1 MIENS
6 KVDQRGQSPLVQKDL
21 ELVDLDDTL
30 KYYAKNTEEF
40 IASTLEADMSATQE
54 KFLALLPKG
63 ARILDLGCGSGRDS
77 LCFLQKGFQV
87 TAVDGSEELAKF
99 AGELIGQEVLLADFK
114 ELELPPAS
122 YDAIWASASLLH
134 VHSEDLPG
142 ILAKVTDLAK
152 PGAIFYL
159 SFKYGD
165 FEGERG
171 GRYYTD
177 LNEERFAEFFQK
189 SGRALAIVE
198 QWVAKDV
205 RPDKTELWLNTLA
218 RK

>member
-1 MIENS
+1 MDN
-6 KVDQRGQSPLVQKDL
+6 
-21 ELVDLDDTL
+21 TL

-54 KFLALLPKG
+54 KFLSLLPKG
-63 ARILDLGCGSGRDS
+63 AHILDLGCGSGRDS
-77 LCFLQKGFQV
+77 LCFLQQGFQV

-99 AGELIGQEVLLADFK
+99 AGELIGQGVVVADFK
-114 ELELPPAS
+114 DLVLPKAS
-122 YDAIWASASLLH
+122 FDAIWASASLLH
-134 VHSEDLPG
+134 VHSEALPG
-142 ILAKVTDLAK
+142 ILAKVIDLAK
-152 PGAIFYL
+152 PGAIFYM

-165 FEGERG
+165 YEGERT

-177 LNEERFAEFFQK
+177 LNEERFAEFLLK
-189 SGRALAIVE
+189 SGRSLEIIE

-205 RPDKTELWLNTLA
+205 RPHKPELWLNTFA

>member
-1 MIENS
+1 MDN
-6 KVDQRGQSPLVQKDL
+6 
-21 ELVDLDDTL
+21 TL

-40 IASTLEADMSATQE
+40 IASTLEADMSKTQE
-54 KFLALLPKG
+54 KFLSLLPKG
-63 ARILDLGCGSGRDS
+63 AHILDLGCGSGRDS

-99 AGELIGQEVLLADFK
+99 AGELIGQGVVVADFK
-114 ELELPPAS
+114 DLVLPKAS
-122 YDAIWASASLLH
+122 FDAIWASASLLH
-134 VHSEDLPG
+134 VHSEALPG
-142 ILAKVTDLAK
+142 ILAKVIDLAK
-152 PGAIFYL
+152 PGAIFYM

-165 FEGERG
+165 YEGERG

-177 LNEERFAEFFQK
+177 LNEARFAEFMQK
-189 SGRALAIVE
+189 SGRSLEIIE

-205 RPDKTELWLNTLA
+205 RPDKPELWLNTFA

>member
-1 MIENS
+1 MDN
-6 KVDQRGQSPLVQKDL
+6 
-21 ELVDLDDTL
+21 TL

-40 IASTLEADMSATQE
+40 IASTLEADMSETQK

-63 ARILDLGCGSGRDS
+63 AHILDLGCGSGRDS

-99 AGELIGQEVLLADFK
+99 ASELIGQGVVVADFK
-114 ELELPPAS
+114 DLVLPKAS
-122 YDAIWASASLLH
+122 FDAIWASASLLH
-134 VHSEDLPG
+134 VHSEALPG
-142 ILAKVTDLAK
+142 ILAKVIDLAK
-152 PGAIFYL
+152 PGAIFYM
-159 SFKYGD
+159 SFKYGAY
-165 FEGERG
+165 EGERT

-177 LNEERFAEFFQK
+177 LNEERFAEFLLK
-189 SGRALAIVE
+189 SGRSLEIIE

-205 RPDKTELWLNTLA
+205 RPDKPELWLNTFA

>member
-1 MIENS
+1 MDN
-6 KVDQRGQSPLVQKDL
+6 
-21 ELVDLDDTL
+21 TL

-63 ARILDLGCGSGRDS
+63 AHILDLGCGSGRDS
-77 LCFLQKGFQV
+77 LCFLQQGFQV
-87 TAVDGSEELAKF
+87 TAVDGSLELAKF
-99 AGELIGQEVLLADFK
+99 ASELIGQEVVVSDFK
-114 ELELPPAS
+114 DLVLPVAS
-122 YDAIWASASLLH
+122 FDAIWASASLLH
-134 VHSEDLPG
+134 VHSKDLPG
-142 ILAKVTDLAK
+142 ILAKVIDFAK
-152 PGAIFYL
+152 PGAVFYM

-165 FEGERG
+165 YEGERG

-177 LNEERFAEFFQK
+177 LNEARFADFLQK
-189 SGRALAIVE
+189 SGRSLEIIE

-205 RPDKTELWLNTLA
+205 RPDKPELWLNTFA

>member
-1 MIENS
+1 MDN
-6 KVDQRGQSPLVQKDL
+6 
-21 ELVDLDDTL
+21 TL

-40 IASTLEADMSATQE
+40 IASTLEADMSKTQE
-54 KFLALLPKG
+54 KFLSLLPKG
-63 ARILDLGCGSGRDS
+63 AHILDLGCGSGRDS

-99 AGELIGQEVLLADFK
+99 ASELIGQEVIVSDFK
-114 ELELPPAS
+114 DLVLPTAS
-122 YDAIWASASLLH
+122 FDAIWASASLLH
-134 VHSEDLPG
+134 VHPEDLPD
-142 ILAKVTDLAK
+142 ILAKVIDFAK
-152 PGAIFYL
+152 PGAIFYM

-165 FEGERG
+165 YEGERG

-177 LNEERFAEFFQK
+177 LNEARFADLMQK
-189 SGRALAIVE
+189 SGRSLEIIE

-205 RPDKTELWLNTLA
+205 RPDKPELWLNTFA

>member
-1 MIENS
+1 MDN
-6 KVDQRGQSPLVQKDL
+6 
-21 ELVDLDDTL
+21 TL

-54 KFLALLPKG
+54 KFLSLLPKG
-63 ARILDLGCGSGRDS
+63 AHILDLGCGSGRDS
-77 LCFLQKGFQV
+77 LCFLQQGFQV

-99 AGELIGQEVLLADFK
+99 AGELIGQGVVVADFK
-114 ELELPPAS
+114 DLELPKAS
-122 YDAIWASASLLH
+122 FDAIWASASLLH
-134 VHSEDLPG
+134 VHSEALPG
-142 ILAKVTDLAK
+142 ILAKVIDLAK
-152 PGAIFYL
+152 PGAIFYM

-165 FEGERG
+165 YEGERG

-177 LNEERFAEFFQK
+177 LNEARFADLMQK
-189 SGRALAIVE
+189 SGRSLEIIE

-205 RPDKTELWLNTLA
+205 RPDKPELWLNTFA

>member
-1 MIENS
+1 MDN
-6 KVDQRGQSPLVQKDL
+6 
-21 ELVDLDDTL
+21 TL

-54 KFLALLPKG
+54 KFLSLLPKG
-63 ARILDLGCGSGRDS
+63 AHILDLGCGSGRDS
-77 LCFLQKGFQV
+77 LCFLQQGFQV

-99 AGELIGQEVLLADFK
+99 AGELIGQEVVVADFK
-114 ELELPPAS
+114 DLVLPKAS
-122 YDAIWASASLLH
+122 FDAIWASASLLH
-134 VHSEDLPG
+134 VHSEALPG
-142 ILAKVTDLAK
+142 ILAKVIDLAK
-152 PGAIFYL
+152 PGAIFYM

-165 FEGERG
+165 YEGERG

-177 LNEERFAEFFQK
+177 LNEERFAEFLLK
-189 SGRALAIVE
+189 SGRSLEIIE

-205 RPDKTELWLNTLA
+205 RPDKPELWLNTFA

>member
-1 MIENS
+1 ME
-6 KVDQRGQSPLVQKDL
+6 LKDL
-21 ELVDLDDTL
+21 DNTL
-30 KYYAKNTEEF
+30 NYYAKNTEEF

-63 ARILDLGCGSGRDS
+63 AHILDLGCGSGRDS
-77 LCFLQKGFQV
+77 LCFLQQGFQV

-99 AGELIGQEVLLADFK
+99 AGELIGQGVVVADFK
-114 ELELPPAS
+114 DLVLPKAS
-122 YDAIWASASLLH
+122 FDAIWASASLLH
-134 VHSEDLPG
+134 VHSEALPG
-142 ILAKVTDLAK
+142 ILAKVIDLAK
-152 PGAIFYL
+152 PGAIFYM

-165 FEGERG
+165 YEGERG

-177 LNEERFAEFFQK
+177 LNEARFADLMQK
-189 SGRALAIVE
+189 SGRSLEIIE

-205 RPDKTELWLNTLA
+205 RPDKPELWLNTFA

>member
-1 MIENS
+1 M
-6 KVDQRGQSPLVQKDL
+6 
-21 ELVDLDDTL
+21 DDTL
-30 KYYAKNTEEF
+30 KYYAQNTEEF

-54 KFLALLPKG
+54 KFLSLLPKG
-63 ARILDLGCGSGRDS
+63 ASILDLGCGSGRDS

-99 AGELIGQEVLLADFK
+99 ASELIGQEVIVADFK
-114 ELELPPAS
+114 DLALPAAS
-122 YDAIWASASLLH
+122 FDAIWASASLLH

-142 ILAKVTDLAK
+142 ILAKVINLAK
-152 PGAIFYL
+152 TGAIFYL

-177 LNEERFAEFFQK
+177 LNEERFAQFLQK
-189 SGRALAIVE
+189 SGRSLEIIE

>member
-1 MIENS
+1 MDN
-6 KVDQRGQSPLVQKDL
+6 
-21 ELVDLDDTL
+21 TL

-54 KFLALLPKG
+54 KFLSLLPKG
-63 ARILDLGCGSGRDS
+63 AHILDLGCGSGRDS
-77 LCFLQKGFQV
+77 LCFLQQGFQV

-99 AGELIGQEVLLADFK
+99 AGELIGQGVVVADFK
-114 ELELPPAS
+114 DLVLPKAS
-122 YDAIWASASLLH
+122 FDAIWASASLLH
-134 VHSEDLPG
+134 VHSEALPG
-142 ILAKVTDLAK
+142 ILAKVIDLAK
-152 PGAIFYL
+152 PGAIFYM

-165 FEGERG
+165 YEGERG

-177 LNEERFAEFFQK
+177 LNEARFADLMQK
-189 SGRALAIVE
+189 SGRSLEIIE

-205 RPDKTELWLNTLA
+205 RPDKPELWLNTFA